1 MDQSVLKYLS
11 EIQIICNKCV
21 SKEYNQ
27 SDMPPKNKKGKR
39 KWIILT
45 VILVAIVGIFIAASF
60 RKKDDAISVQTGKVE
75 RRDITEEVVA
85 NGRVQPVLE
94 VKISPEV
101 SGEIIELPVKE
112 AQQVKKGDLLLRI
125 KPDFYIANRNSAEAN
140 YKSSMSDLVTAKAN
154 LTKAKAELERNKKLF
169 KSQLISESVFMDF
182 ETSFEIAG
190 ASLKSSEHRVE
201 MANASLQRSEEEL
214 AKTTI
219 VSPLDGTVSQLRSK
233 LGERVVG
240 TAQQAGTDVMSIVD
254 LNEMEAR
261 VDIGEMDIVLIELGQ
276 KAKLEVDAFRDQE
289 FTGVVTEI
297 ANAARNAGS
306 GGGQNQDATR
316 FEVKIHIQEK
326 ANFRPGMSVTANVET
341 RYRNDTLAV
350 PIASVTTRP
359 PKKVEETNKEI
370 GKKTEVSLEESQTET
385 AEEQPE
391 KTPSTNKSKK
401 EKSNRPVEVVFVV
414 EDNKVK
420 QQPVKLGISDNGYF
434 EIEEGLEEG
443 QEIVTGG
450 FLAISR
456 ELQDGKKV
464 TKGGTIPAQPKKP

>member
-1 MDQSVLKYLS
+1 
-11 EIQIICNKCV
+11 
-21 SKEYNQ
+21 
-27 SDMPPKNKKGKR
+27 MPPKSKKRKR
-39 KWIILT
+39 KWIIIT
-45 VILVAIVGIFIAASF
+45 VLVVAIAGIFIAASF

-85 NGRVQPVLE
+85 NGRVQPVLQ

-112 AQQVKKGDLLLRI
+112 AQRVKKGDLLLRI
-125 KPDFYIANRNSAEAN
+125 RPDFYIANRNSAEAS
-140 YKSSMSDLVTAKAN
+140 YKSSLADLETAKAN
-154 LTKAKAELERNKKLF
+154 LTKATAELERNRELF
-169 KSQLISESVFMDF
+169 KGELISESVFMDF
-182 ETSFEIAG
+182 ETSHQIAQ
-190 ASLKSSEHRVE
+190 ASLQSSQHRVE
-201 MANASLQRSEEEL
+201 MTKASLQRSEEEL

-289 FTGVVTEI
+289 FTGIVTEI

-306 GGGQNQDATR
+306 SGGQSQDATR

-326 ANFRPGMSVTANVET
+326 ANFRPGMSVTANIET
-341 RYRNDTLAV
+341 RYRTDVLAV

-359 PKKVEETNKEI
+359 PKKENEETPDSAEDTVGEKPEPDKESKEDKS
-370 GKKTEVSLEESQTET
+370 GKSDTK
-385 AEEQPE
+385 
-391 KTPSTNKSKK
+391 KSKA
-401 EKSNRPVEVVFVV
+401 NRPVEVVFVA
-414 EDNKVK
+414 EDNKVR
-420 QQPVKLGISDNGYF
+420 QQEVTLGISDNGFF
-434 EIEEGLEEG
+434 EIEEGLEED
-443 QEIVTGG
+443 QEIVVGG

-464 TKGGTIPAQPKKP
+464 TKGGATPGIVKAP

>member
-1 MDQSVLKYLS
+1 
-11 EIQIICNKCV
+11 
-21 SKEYNQ
+21 
-27 SDMPPKNKKGKR
+27 MPPKSKKRKR
-39 KWIILT
+39 KWIIIT
-45 VILVAIVGIFIAASF
+45 VLIVAVIGVFIAASF

-85 NGRVQPVLE
+85 NGRVQPVLQ

-112 AQQVKKGDLLLRI
+112 AQMVKKGDLLLRI
-125 KPDFYIANRNSAEAN
+125 RPDFYIANRNSAQAS
-140 YKSSMSDLVTAKAN
+140 YKSSLADLETAKAN
-154 LTKAKAELERNKKLF
+154 LTKAAAELKRNRELF
-169 KSQLISESVFMDF
+169 EGELISESVFMDF
-182 ETSFEIAG
+182 ETSHQIAK
-190 ASLKSSEHRVE
+190 ASLQSSEHRVE
-201 MANASLQRSEEEL
+201 MTKASLQRSEEEL

-240 TAQQAGTDVMSIVD
+240 TAQQAGTDVMTIVD

-261 VDIGEMDIVLIELGQ
+261 VDIGEMDIVLIKLGQ

-289 FTGVVTEI
+289 FTGIVTEI

-306 GGGQNQDATR
+306 TGQSQDATR

-341 RYRNDTLAV
+341 RYRKDALAV

-359 PKKVEETNKEI
+359 PKKNEKSQKKISENKESAKNLDEEQVENKQEATTEKADKPETKKGNTNKPI
-370 GKKTEVSLEESQTET
+370 
-385 AEEQPE
+385 
-391 KTPSTNKSKK
+391 
-401 EKSNRPVEVVFVV
+401 EVVFVV
-414 EDNKVK
+414 EDNKVR
-420 QQPVKLGISDNGYF
+420 QQEVKLGISDNGFF
-434 EIEEGLEEG
+434 EIEEGLEVD
-443 QEIVTGG
+443 QEIVIGG

-464 TKGGTIPAQPKKP
+464 IKGGPTPGNVKTP

>member
-1 MDQSVLKYLS
+1 M
-11 EIQIICNKCV
+11 
-21 SKEYNQ
+21 
-27 SDMPPKNKKGKR
+27 
-39 KWIILT
+39 T
-45 VILVAIVGIFIAASF
+45 VIVVAIAGIFIAASF

-85 NGRVQPVLE
+85 NGRVQPVLA

-112 AQQVKKGDLLLRI
+112 AQQIKKGDLLLRI

-140 YKSSMSDLVTAKAN
+140 YKSSLSDLVTSKAN
-154 LTKAKAELERNKKLF
+154 LAKVKSELERNTELF
-169 KSQLISESVFMDF
+169 DAKLISESAFLDIQ
-182 ETSFEIAG
+182 TSFQIAE
-190 ASLKSSEHRVE
+190 ANVKSSEHRVE
-201 MANASLQRSEEEL
+201 MANASLERSEEEL

-219 VSPLDGTVSQLRSK
+219 VSPLDGTVSQLNSK

-261 VDIGEMDIVLIELGQ
+261 VDIGEMDIVLIKLGQ
-276 KAKLEVDAFRDQE
+276 KAKMEVDAFRDQA
-289 FTGVVTEI
+289 FTGIVTEI

-326 ANFRPGMSVTANVET
+326 ANFRPGMSVTANVQT
-341 RYRNDTLAV
+341 RHRTDALAV

-359 PKKVEETNKEI
+359 PKKKEASKKEEEKSSEPSSEDT
-370 GKKTEVSLEESQTET
+370 QTET
-385 AEEQPE
+385 A
-391 KTPSTNKSKK
+391 STKPAPDKASSTASSKK
-401 EKSNRPVEVVFVV
+401 ENSNRPVEVVFVV
-414 EDNKVK
+414 EEDTVR

-443 QEIVTGG
+443 EEIVIGG

-456 ELQDGKKV
+456 ELEDGKSIK
-464 TKGGTIPAQPKKP
+464 KGGATPIQPKAP

>member
-1 MDQSVLKYLS
+1 
-11 EIQIICNKCV
+11 
-21 SKEYNQ
+21 
-27 SDMPPKNKKGKR
+27 MPPKSKKRKR
-39 KWIILT
+39 KWIIIT
-45 VILVAIVGIFIAASF
+45 VLVVAIAGIFIAASF

-85 NGRVQPVLE
+85 NGRVQPVLQ

-112 AQQVKKGDLLLRI
+112 AQQIKKGDLLLRI

-140 YKSSMSDLVTAKAN
+140 YKSSLSDLVTSKAN
-154 LTKAKAELERNKKLF
+154 LAKIKADLARNSELFDAE
-169 KSQLISESVFMDF
+169 LISESVFMDF
-182 ETSFEIAG
+182 QTSFQIAE
-190 ASLKSSEHRVE
+190 ASVKSSEHRVE
-201 MANASLQRSEEEL
+201 MAKASLERSEEEL

-240 TAQQAGTDVMSIVD
+240 TAQQAGTDVMTIVD

-289 FTGVVTEI
+289 FTGIVTEI

-306 GGGQNQDATR
+306 GGGQSQDATR

-341 RYRNDTLAV
+341 RYRTDVLAV

-359 PKKVEETNKEI
+359 PKKEEKPKKENQENVGSEEDTD
-370 GKKTEVSLEESQTET
+370 GKQTEPDK
-385 AEEQPE
+385 E
-391 KTPSTNKSKK
+391 SK
-401 EKSNRPVEVVFVV
+401 EKSSNESGDKKGKANKPIEVVFVV
-414 EDNKVK
+414 EENKAR
-420 QQPVKLGISDNGYF
+420 QQAVKLGISDNGFF
-434 EIEEGLEEG
+434 EIQEGLEEG

-464 TKGGTIPAQPKKP
+464 IKGGATPGIVKTP

>member
-1 MDQSVLKYLS
+1 
-11 EIQIICNKCV
+11 
-21 SKEYNQ
+21 
-27 SDMPPKNKKGKR
+27 MPPKNKKRKR
-39 KWIILT
+39 KWILLT
-45 VILVAIVGIFIAASF
+45 VIVVAIAGIFIAASF

-85 NGRVQPVLE
+85 NGRVQPVLA

-112 AQQVKKGDLLLRI
+112 AQQIKKGDLLLRI

-140 YKSSMSDLVTAKAN
+140 YKSSLSDLVTSKAN
-154 LTKAKAELERNKKLF
+154 LAKVKSELERNTELF
-169 KSQLISESVFMDF
+169 DAKLISESAFLDIQ
-182 ETSFEIAG
+182 TSFQIAE
-190 ASLKSSEHRVE
+190 ANVKSSEHRVE
-201 MANASLQRSEEEL
+201 MANASLERSEEEL

-219 VSPLDGTVSQLRSK
+219 VSPLDGTVSQLNSK

-261 VDIGEMDIVLIELGQ
+261 VDIGEMDIVLIKLGQ
-276 KAKLEVDAFRDQE
+276 KAKMEVDAFRDQA
-289 FTGVVTEI
+289 FTGIVTEI

-326 ANFRPGMSVTANVET
+326 ANFRPGMSVTANVQT
-341 RYRNDTLAV
+341 RHRTDALAV

-359 PKKVEETNKEI
+359 PKKKEASKKQEEKSSEPSSEDT
-370 GKKTEVSLEESQTET
+370 QTET
-385 AEEQPE
+385 A
-391 KTPSTNKSKK
+391 STKPAPDKASSTASSKK
-401 EKSNRPVEVVFVV
+401 ENSNRPVEVVFVV
-414 EDNKVK
+414 EEDTVR

-443 QEIVTGG
+443 EEIVIGG

-456 ELQDGKKV
+456 ELEDGKSIK
-464 TKGGTIPAQPKKP
+464 KGGATPIQPKAP